1 MADQKRRVRKNDRK
15 DKPQKEFEEVL
26 LEVRRVTRVTTGG
39 RQLSFR
45 AIILIGNRKGKIAIG
60 VAKGSD
66 VSIAVAKATHEAYKN
81 IIEVPI
87 TDQQSVP
94 YEITHKYKAAK
105 VKLLPAAS
113 GTGLKAGSSV
123 RTVLALA

>member
-1 MADQKRRVRKNDRK
+1 MAREGRGRKRDDRTK
-15 DKPQKEFEEVL
+15 ERPQKEFEEVL

-45 AIILIGNRKGKIAIG
+45 AIILIGNRKGKIALG
-60 VAKGSD
+60 VAKGTD
-66 VSIAVAKATHEAYKN
+66 VSIAVQKATQEAYKN

-87 TDQQSVP
+87 TEQLSVP
-94 YEITHKYKAAK
+94 YEITHKYKAAV

-113 GTGLKAGSSV
+113 GTGLKA
-123 RTVLALA
+123 